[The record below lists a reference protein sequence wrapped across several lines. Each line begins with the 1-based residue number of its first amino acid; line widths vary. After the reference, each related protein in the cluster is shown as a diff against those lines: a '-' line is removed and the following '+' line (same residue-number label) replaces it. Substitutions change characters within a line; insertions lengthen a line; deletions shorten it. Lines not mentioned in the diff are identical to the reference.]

1 MSSSVN
7 ELLNHAV
14 NAQQNNNFIDAE
26 KFYIKALDADPNNY
40 AALINFGVLLKTQFL
55 CSY

>member
-26 KFYIKALDADPNNY
+26 KLYIT
-40 AALINFGVLLKTQFL
+40 V
-55 CSY
+55 